1 MTTPKIA
8 VNNLKSAALTPLQWE
23 IDCLKAIPE
32 APARLEVLKER
43 KIPQAVNALS
53 HAEQEIYVELMGKAI
68 GVSVKA
74 VEDIL
79 ANSVDL
85 YKEISDTYDGEAGI
99 KKADP
104 LRLAEH
110 IHRWFSNGAGGRW
123 FKTSDGKVWLFYN
136 GHIYEIGNNLEF
148 NTLMYRMTR
157 LAAIAQPGTIV
168 WYYLGTICNS
178 KGEAIDM
185 TSWLFTDR
193 EKDTIYLNLNSK
205 HNKILK
211 ISPGEETQ
219 PLDNGTNE
227 HSVLLSSSSQIKPF
241 ELQSTQGEAEGF
253 SALKTLMMDTV
264 PAERPHRY
272 FLLCWTITTFL
283 MDYQGDRGLLQVI
296 GTSGLGKSKV
306 AERISQLVYG
316 ENFVGRGTGASDVR
330 IATHN
335 PINFIDNLENRDLNQ
350 GRLDFLLLLANSATK
365 PKAKTGSDTAVVYQR
380 LKSMGVV
387 TSIEPFPGKYPE
399 LLNRTFPLQLDTKH
413 RIHGYMHDEV
423 MREILRKRNLML
435 STIFNMIGKRV
446 LPALEA
452 RTDWSKFIHT
462 KYPAHNKERM
472 NEHICMMLL
481 ILEGLLEHI
490 PYSKDGSVPLKK
502 QAEEI
507 LERWIAEFEAQA
519 HETAITSNTLL
530 TLMDGLAKEVTI
542 KMRAVA
548 NLEFG
553 EVREFGDRK
562 VKDYLDPEYH
572 TNFYLSER
580 EEELGE
586 DGEEMFQRLD
596 FIVTAAELYTLFNRF
611 CANQHTRNPF
621 ETPMALAARISN
633 EKDVLEKGGW
643 EFISKRPDFAPKYK
657 KVGGHWWWR
666 FSKKIRVS

>member
-1 MTTPKIA
+1 MITPRTA
-8 VNNLKSAALTPLQWE
+8 VNTLKSTALTPLQWE

-53 HAEQEIYVELMGKAI
+53 HAEQEIYVELMAKAI

-85 YKEISDTYDGEAGI
+85 YKEISDTYSGEAGI

-110 IHRWFSNGAGGRW
+110 IHRWFSNGAGGKF
-123 FKTSDGKVWLFYN
+123 FKTADGKVWLFYA

-148 NTLMYRMTR
+148 NTLMYRMTK
-157 LAAIAQPGTIV
+157 LAAIDKPGSLV
-168 WYYLGTICNS
+168 WYYLATICNS

-193 EKDTIYLNLNSK
+193 EKDTVYLNLNSR

-211 ISPGEETQ
+211 IAAGEEPQ
-219 PLDNGTNE
+219 PIDNGTNE
-227 HSVLLSSSSQIKPF
+227 HSVLLSSSSQIRPF
-241 ELQSTQGEAEGF
+241 ELQSTQSEAEGF
-253 SALKTLMMDTV
+253 LALKTLMMDTV
-264 PAERPHRY
+264 PADRPHRY

-283 MDYQGDRGLLQVI
+283 MDYQGDRGLLQII

-335 PINFIDNLENRDLNQ
+335 PINFIDNLENRDINQ

-365 PKAKTGSDTAVVYQR
+365 PKAKSGSDTAVVYQR

-399 LLNRTFPLQLDTKH
+399 LINRTFPLELDTRH

-423 MREILRKRNLML
+423 MREILKKRNLILSAILKML
-435 STIFNMIGKRV
+435 GKKV
-446 LPALEA
+446 LPRLDE

-462 KYPAHNKERM
+462 KYPGHNKERM

-481 ILEGLLEHI
+481 LLEGILEHI
-490 PYSKDGSVPLKK
+490 PYGKDAAVPVKK

-507 LERWIAEFEAQA
+507 LERWITEFEAQA

-530 TLMDGLAKEVTI
+530 GHMDGLAKEIRI
-542 KMRAVA
+542 KMRAVEKMDYVDEK
-548 NLEFG
+548 EF
-553 EVREFGDRK
+553 DRK
-562 VKDYLDPEYH
+562 VKVYLDPEYH
-572 TNFYLSER
+572 TTFYLSET

-586 DGEEMFQRLD
+586 DGEETVQYLD
-596 FIVTAAELYTLFNRF
+596 FIVTAAELYTLFNRY

-621 ETPMALAARISN
+621 DGPAALGARIRN
-633 EKDVLEKGGW
+633 DKDTLEKGGW
-643 EFISKRPDFAPKYK
+643 RFVSRRQELAPHYK
-657 KVGGHWWWR
+657 KVQGHWYWR
-666 FSKKIRVS
+666 FSKKIGFL